1 MRMGRRAKLVAVA
14 VAVVVAGGVN
24 VAAAR
29 LDAHSGD
36 ARRTAAEHDVR
47 AWLAKEHVRGTVDC
61 RSGRS
66 CAVTLPGG
74 RVVAVDPLAMSLST
88 N

>member
-1 MRMGRRAKLVAVA
+1 MSARRLAKFAAPALGIAL
-14 VAVVVAGGVN
+14 GVN
-24 VAAAR
+24 IAAAR

-47 AWLAKEHVRGTVDC
+47 AWLAKQHVRGAVDC

-74 RVVAVDPLAMSLST
+74 RVVAVDPVAMSLPT
-88 N
+88 D